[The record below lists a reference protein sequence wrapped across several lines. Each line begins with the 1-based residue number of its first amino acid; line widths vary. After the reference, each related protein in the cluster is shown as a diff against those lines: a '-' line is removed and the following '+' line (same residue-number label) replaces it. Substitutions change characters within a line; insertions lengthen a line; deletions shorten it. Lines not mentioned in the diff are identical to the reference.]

1 MDLLTPARDSKE
13 KLPLYYMQIKQLDT
27 FSMGIV
33 TRLQDEGTNKGSYRV
48 CSNNYLY
55 YRHPSRKKQNFMICA
70 ELGAESATCS
80 VQCFISWYC
89 NHLIVMLII
98 WFISLKEYKIFKKL
112 THHKLNYYY
121 FLFCRKT
128 FFPFFVN
135 QFCSREIPFT
145 GTLLL
150 WLQQTLLRY
159 AERLQKNWLQLSRK
173 NILFR

>member
-1 MDLLTPARDSKE
+1 MPRLSSCAGFAFCRQQLAVESKRFVKVGMDLLTPAHDSKE

-80 VQCFISWYC
+80 VQCFISRYC

-98 WFISLKEYKIFKKL
+98 
-112 THHKLNYYY
+112 
-121 FLFCRKT
+121 
-128 FFPFFVN
+128 
-135 QFCSREIPFT
+135 
-145 GTLLL
+145 
-150 WLQQTLLRY
+150 
-159 AERLQKNWLQLSRK
+159 
-173 NILFR
+173 